1 MLVVICGVT
10 ATFTLAGCSIQPRKT
25 SLQPKAQVK
34 VSVSH
39 SPEPSFFPNGTQTQP
54 ELQFAQAVV
63 RRFPNDVQARVRAAS
78 LYARSG
84 LFREADEELRTA
96 LRLDPQS
103 FEARRGRVEVYRAV
117 GYLDREIE
125 SLKNLIRVEPH
136 YLDAYLQLAGIYRQ
150 FHWSSEAL
158 KVLKQA
164 QPIAGGSSEFSLG
177 HAYILYARTEFQR
190 GIDELLALI
199 KRDPRN
205 DKAYNLLS
213 YCYWKQN
220 RYPEAI
226 DAIQK
231 ALRLKPHEALFHQR
245 LGAVIVSQPIPQRY
259 RDALPAFQKA
269 AELAP
274 DDLVTHYWL
283 GVCHRQL
290 GDIAEAQKELEKVA
304 AASLKVESVALE
316 LGQLYMQQGKRK
328 EGQQLLNLHRAAQR
342 HENAMRTALNLLR
355 VQPQNP
361 EGHRQAAKLYFEDGN
376 DTFAIVEA
384 RKTLELD
391 PKNKEAKDLLIEAL
405 DRAGRKAEAKRLRGN
420 TQ

>member
-1 MLVVICGVT
+1 
-10 ATFTLAGCSIQPRKT
+10 
-25 SLQPKAQVK
+25 
-34 VSVSH
+34 
-39 SPEPSFFPNGTQTQP
+39 
-54 ELQFAQAVV
+54 
-63 RRFPNDVQARVRAAS
+63 
-78 LYARSG
+78 
-84 LFREADEELRTA
+84 
-96 LRLDPQS
+96 
-103 FEARRGRVEVYRAV
+103 
-117 GYLDREIE
+117 
-125 SLKNLIRVEPH
+125 
-136 YLDAYLQLAGIYRQ
+136 
-150 FHWSSEAL
+150 
-158 KVLKQA
+158 
-164 QPIAGGSSEFSLG
+164 
-177 HAYILYARTEFQR
+177 
-190 GIDELLALI
+190 
-199 KRDPRN
+199 
-205 DKAYNLLS
+205 
-213 YCYWKQN
+213 
-220 RYPEAI
+220 
-226 DAIQK
+226 
-231 ALRLKPHEALFHQR
+231 LFHQR